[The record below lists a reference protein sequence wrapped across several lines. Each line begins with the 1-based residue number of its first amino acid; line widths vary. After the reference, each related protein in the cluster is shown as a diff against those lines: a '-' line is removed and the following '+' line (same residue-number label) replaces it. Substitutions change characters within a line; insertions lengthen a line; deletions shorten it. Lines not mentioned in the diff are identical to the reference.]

1 MQTNKNKV
9 TIKLINIIT
18 GSQVTIIQ
26 GQSSIATAKSL
37 INEGCKDIIIIE
49 ARRVFPINLSKT
61 LADELG
67 MTVGKEIGYAI
78 RNEETDGTV
87 CRFVTD
93 GWVCRCLEKDNT
105 LQDVKYIIVD
115 EANRMKSEYTNEMIS
130 QLKKLGKERID
141 MRIVFNVK
149 DSDEDITAIK
159 DNFNASLYII

>member
-1 MQTNKNKV
+1 METNQNKV

-37 INEGCKDIIIIE
+37 ISEGCKDIIVTE
-49 ARRVFPINLSKT
+49 ARRVYPINLSKT
-61 LADELG
+61 LAEELG

-78 RNEETDGTV
+78 REEETDGTV

-93 GWVCRCLEKDNT
+93 GWVCRCLEKDKT

-115 EANRMKSEYTNEMIS
+115 EANEYTDAMIS

-159 DNFNASLYII
+159 ENFNASPYII

>member
-37 INEGCKDIIIIE
+37 INEGCKDIIITE
-49 ARRVFPINLSKT
+49 ARRVYPINLSKT

-78 RNEETDGTV
+78 REEETDGTV

-115 EANRMKSEYTNEMIS
+115 EANRMKSEYTDEMIS

-159 DNFNASLYII
+159 ENFNASLYII